1 MSAYNQEGVSSDSPA
16 CHGLSP
22 ELGEFYKHLA
32 ELLNR
37 DRPELS
43 TTERRWLRVFKEI
56 ATRFDGVISRDDS
69 YWLSFEALYCCQG
82 KDKARYDKYVR
93 RACYRKHL
101 DHLKRRRR
109 TFSLSGDLPA
119 AGDFQTRVDTRLDIE
134 EALGKLGAM
143 NCKWETV
150 MRMRY
155 ACHTYD
161 EIATALGVT
170 ARHAIRLAREAERRL
185 RGFLNGYGD
194 ENAFDD

>member
-16 CHGLSP
+16 YHGLSP

-32 ELLNR
+32 ELLNH

-43 TTERRWLRVFKEI
+43 STERRWLSIFKEI
-56 ATRFDGVISRDDS
+56 ATCFDGVISRDDS
-69 YWLSFEALYCCQG
+69 YWLSFESLYCCQG
-82 KDKARYDKYVR
+82 KDKARYDKYVK

-101 DHLKRRRR
+101 DHLKRRRW
-109 TFSLSGDLPA
+109 TFPLRGDHA
-119 AGDFQTRVDTRLDIE
+119 GAGDYQTRVDARLDLE
-134 EALGKLGAM
+134 EALGRLGAM
-143 NCKWETV
+143 NRRWETV
-150 MRMRY
+150 IRMRY

-185 RGFLNGYGD
+185 RGFLTGYGD
-194 ENAFDD
+194 ENAYDD